1 MYKEDVMP
9 VMKEEKIFRDEA
21 LRLFLEE
28 WIDARCKMED
38 KLDRALEKF
47 EDIEALRGK
56 AFLGDS
62 GCHQGSHH

>member
-1 MYKEDVMP
+1 MP
-9 VMKEEKIFRDEA
+9 VMKEEKIFRDD
-21 LRLFLEE
+21 EE

>member
-1 MYKEDVMP
+1 
-9 VMKEEKIFRDEA
+9 
-21 LRLFLEE
+21 
-28 WIDARCKMED
+28 MED